1 MRMLKEHVSDT
12 VRRIGCSIK
21 IHSTKVQFQK
31 RTLTER
37 TAVVLKINSS
47 SILEMDPEIFTDAMI
62 RFGVGLKIILG
73 EIRWNYRQKS
83 VWPEFGHY

>member
-12 VRRIGCSIK
+12 VRRTGCSIK

-31 RTLTER
+31 RTQTER
-37 TAVVLKINSS
+37 TTVVLKINSS

-62 RFGVGLKIILG
+62 
-73 EIRWNYRQKS
+73 
-83 VWPEFGHY
+83 